1 MTLQQY
7 INMYGQ
13 SLTEDSMEAIVNL
26 AEVVGRPSPAMAAG
40 VEGWSSFGLGQVHA
54 IIGQQKQKR
63 EKLNFLFTF
72 WWHVWKERNWRIF
85 DDK

>member
-40 VEGWSSFGLGQVHA
+40 VEG
-54 IIGQQKQKR
+54 
-63 EKLNFLFTF
+63 
-72 WWHVWKERNWRIF
+72 
-85 DDK
+85 

>member
-63 EKLNFLFTF
+63 ETEFPLHFLVACLEREKL
-72 WWHVWKERNWRIF
+72 EDIR
-85 DDK
+85 